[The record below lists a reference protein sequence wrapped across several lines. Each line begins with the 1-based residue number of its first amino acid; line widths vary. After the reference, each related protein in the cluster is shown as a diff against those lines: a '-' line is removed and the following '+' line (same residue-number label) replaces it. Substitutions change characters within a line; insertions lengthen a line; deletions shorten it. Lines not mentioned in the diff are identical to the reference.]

1 MTQETT
7 AQREDTMIYRAPA
20 PDSDKAAIQDI
31 WGEQLEVR
39 TVDAS
44 EVSDLLAEGWV
55 THPMHI
61 DGKAK
66 PEEAAGFEPVK
77 GDALEAAEKLAG
89 QLTCERDALA
99 AEVKALTDDR
109 DVLKNAVADLTKA
122 NAGVVEELAAAKA
135 DNVKLAADLKA
146 AEELADSES
155 KAKDAA
161 VAEVAEL
168 KAAPPAKL
176 GVKKEGS

>member
-1 MTQETT
+1 MAQETT
-7 AQREDTMIYRAPA
+7 AQREDTMLYRTPA

-55 THPMHI
+55 THPMHL
-61 DGKAK
+61 DGKPK

-77 GDALEAAEKLAG
+77 GKALEAAEKLAEE
-89 QLTCERDALA
+89 LTRERDAARQLA
-99 AEVKALTDDR
+99 E
-109 DVLKNAVADLTKA
+109 
-122 NAGVVEELAAAKA
+122 
-135 DNVKLAADLKA
+135 DNGKLADERQTEIAKLSADLKA

-161 VAEVAEL
+161 LAEVAEL
-168 KAAPPAKL
+168 KAAPAKL
-176 GVKKEGS
+176 SVKKEGS